1 MTRAPAIPPSETT
14 CSAPTGTFLEP
25 LITDLLSGLG
35 EDVTREGLVK
45 TPGRVERS
53 LRFLTSGYGLKLEDI
68 LNGARFQSEGAEL
81 VVVKDIEFYSLC
93 EHHLL
98 PFFGRVHIAYLPDQ
112 AILGLSKFGRIVDM
126 FARRLQVQERF
137 TGEVADAVE
146 RALQPKGVAVV
157 TDASH
162 LCMMMRGVQKQGATT
177 RTLVTR
183 GAFKDD
189 TQLRQ
194 EMLSQLG

>member
-1 MTRAPAIPPSETT
+1 MNRFPAISPSKNAFDE
-14 CSAPTGTFLEP
+14 PTETFLEP

-53 LRFLTSGYGLKLEDI
+53 LRFLTGGYGLRLEDI
-68 LNGARFQSEGAEL
+68 LNDALFRSEGAEL
-81 VVVKDIEFYSLC
+81 VVVKDVEFYSLC

-112 AILGLSKFGRIVDM
+112 TILGLSKFGRIVDM

-137 TGEVADAVE
+137 TSEVVDAVE
-146 RALQPKGVAVV
+146 QALQPKGVAVV
-157 TDASH
+157 SEASH

-189 TQLRQ
+189 VQLRQ
-194 EMLSQLG
+194 EVLDQLR